1 MRCGGIATTLRL
13 PLCAFGSRLRCCDRC
28 TELLLLLGPLGLLL
42 YWLFQ
47 ALLLLLG
54 LLLYWLFQ
62 ALLLPP
68 RGHGWHHL
76 IPWAQPLCG
85 WQCTLCSC
93 SWQKWSRQLLGALL
107 GVAAAPHLQCHMHA
121 VWCR

>member
-13 PLCAFGSRLRCCDRC
+13 PLCAFGGRLRCCDRC
-28 TELLLLLGPLGLLL
+28 TELLLLLGLLGPLGLLL

-47 ALLLLLG
+47 ALLL
-54 LLLYWLFQ
+54 
-62 ALLLPP
+62 PM

-76 IPWAQPLCG
+76 IPRAQPLCG

-107 GVAAAPHLQCHMHA
+107 GVAAAAHLQCHMHA